1 MCSIVLFIGLFVL
14 GIVTLVRGRFDFSPT
29 KVAQGA
35 PAYIAGVI
43 LLLPFP
49 LALGVGLIIGIV
61 FATRGRFLVPEDQ
74 LWLGLVEVG
83 ISLGCLGLALLICL
97 LNAKNPYDRKRARRD
112 RDWDD
117 DEEEDDYPPRRR
129 RARIEDDPDEEAPP
143 PRPPR
148 GPSDRGDDRFR
159 E

>member
-1 MCSIVLFIGLFVL
+1 MCSIVLFIGLFIL

-49 LALGVGLIIGIV
+49 LAFGVGLIIGIV
-61 FATRGRFLVPEDQ
+61 FATQGRFLVPEDQ
-74 LWLGLVEVG
+74 IWLGLVEVG

-97 LNAKNPYDRKRARRD
+97 LNATNPYDRKRARRD
-112 RDWDD
+112 ADWDD
-117 DEEEDDYPPRRR
+117 EAEDDYPRRR
-129 RARIEDDPDEEAPP
+129 RRSRIEDDPDEEDDPP
-143 PRPPR
+143 PRR
-148 GPSDRGDDRFR
+148 PSDRGDDRFR